1 MALYDDPKKLYL
13 REKLSCRAKVGGKVF
28 TFDVR
33 IQDIDTKGI
42 LTGVPDLGGPSID
55 VGQEILV
62 RYYRQDS
69 AYQFLTRVLGF
80 EDRTGPVLRIGFPSR
95 ITRYQ
100 RRTHTRA
107 ELGGTVRFM
116 PTGQLTEQARGF
128 VKDVSAGGVQF
139 STRQVG
145 MFNSGLP
152 AVGTSITMDFV
163 LPGDNE
169 FVGIVGFIRRV
180 TSDQERPGFVR
191 VQVEFTKISQR
202 AADRLELISRKFA
215 RGI

>member
-42 LTGVPDLGGPSID
+42 LTGVPELGGPALEP
-55 VGQEILV
+55 GQEILI

-69 AYQFLTRVLGF
+69 AYQFLTRVLGY
-80 EDRTGPVLRIGFPSR
+80 EEKASRVMRVGFPSR

-116 PTGQLTEQARGF
+116 PTGQLTDQARGF
-128 VKDVSAGGVQF
+128 VKDISAGGVQF
-139 STRQVG
+139 STRQAG

-152 AVGTSITMDFV
+152 AVGTSITMNFV
-163 LPGDNE
+163 LPGDHE
-169 FVGIVGFIRRV
+169 FVGIVGYIRRV
-180 TSDQERPGFVR
+180 TNDTERPGFVR
-191 VQVEFTKISQR
+191 VQVEFTKISPKAAQR
-202 AADRLELISRKFA
+202 IELISRRNA
-215 RGI
+215 R

>member
-42 LTGVPDLGGPSID
+42 LTGMPDLGGPRLEP
-55 VGQEILV
+55 GQEVLV

-80 EDRTGPVLRIGFPSR
+80 EERVGPVVRIGFPSR

-116 PTGQLTEQARGF
+116 PTGQLTNQARGF
-128 VKDVSAGGVQF
+128 VKDISAGGVQF
-139 STRQVG
+139 STQQTG

-152 AVGTSITMDFV
+152 AVGTSISMDFV
-163 LPGDNE
+163 LPGDHE
-169 FVGIVGFIRRV
+169 FVGIIGFIRRV
-180 TSDQERPGFVR
+180 TKDEERPGFVR
-191 VQVEFTKISQR
+191 VQVEFTKISPR
-202 AADRLELISRKFA
+202 AAERMELISRRAA
-215 RGI
+215 RGL